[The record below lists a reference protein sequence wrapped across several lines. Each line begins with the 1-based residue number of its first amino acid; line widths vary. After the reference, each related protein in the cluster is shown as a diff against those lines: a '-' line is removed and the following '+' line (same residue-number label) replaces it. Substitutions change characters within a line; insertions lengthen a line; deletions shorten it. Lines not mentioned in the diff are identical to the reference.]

1 MTLTQ
6 NQLIRKLSKGK
17 FKRKSL
23 LAMAWNSKKNKNK
36 PPPPKTSKK
45 DLT

>member
-23 LAMAWNSKKNKNK
+23 LAMAWNSKKSKNK
-36 PPPPKTSKK
+36 TTPPKTSKK